1 MFFWTRLYVDTES
14 ISIDKV
20 KGVIHDVADFRK
32 IVHKNWRRTLQHTDS
47 SLLLVYSNE
56 DERKANRN
64 LAGSVPLGG
73 YFTTEENPL
82 VVVAPARPAGL

>member
-14 ISIDKV
+14 IIDKV

-32 IVHKNWRRTLQHTDS
+32 IVKNNWRRTLQHADAS
-47 SLLLVYSNE
+47 VLLVYTNE
-56 DERKANRN
+56 DERKANCN
-64 LAGSVPLGG
+64 LAGSVALGG
-73 YFTTEENPL
+73 YVTTEENPL